1 MKKRPI
7 VIAAVAVAALAI
19 GAAILVTTRS
29 GAATPPPQKH
39 YFGAGS
45 LTDRPANNPLKN
57 AYFGDL
63 HVHTKTSV
71 DSFLRK
77 NMLTMAD
84 AYRFAQGA
92 AVTTASGETVQ
103 LSRPLDFM
111 ALTDHSESYSTY
123 DLCVEGTGPAST
135 VPGCQLLKQGDNSLR
150 VLRQFGNP
158 WSPQNCGGDQKNC
171 QAAVRRVWRYVQ
183 QLAAENYHPGKFT
196 SFIAYEYSAN
206 TTGGGA
212 IRKSGEYAGHMH
224 RNVIFRNTHVPDTV
238 FSSLN
243 GPINIELWA
252 WLETHCVKPCDVV
265 AIPHNTNLS
274 WGLAFALE
282 TIRGMKYTADD
293 WRRRARY
300 ERLAE
305 IFQIKGDSE
314 CGVGF
319 GTTDEQCNYEQHLP
333 PCTATRESLCVKE
346 GSFVRSALKTGLGL
360 ERTLGFNPFKLGFIA
375 STDTHNAIPG
385 ATSERGYPGS
395 IGLADG
401 TPETRLKNQLN
412 RNPGGLAGLW
422 ATQNT
427 RDALF
432 DAMQNRETFGTSGT
446 RIRVRLFGGW
456 RLPANMHDRRD
467 FVALGYRLGV
477 PMGSD
482 LKPRGDAKAPTFS
495 VWAAYDPQSA
505 RLQKIQIIKGWAAE
519 PGQPSEAIYDVV
531 CSDGLT
537 PNPDTHR
544 CPDNGAKVDLADCS
558 VTPGKGAEELATTWT
573 DPDFDPKRPAFYYA
587 RVLEDPTCRWSTYD
601 SIKLGRPVPPYP
613 SPVQQERAWSSP
625 IWYRSVGIRRFAAAG
640 GGPRR

>member
-1 MKKRPI
+1 VKKRSI
-7 VIAAVAVAALAI
+7 VLAVMAVAGLAL
-19 GAAILVTTRS
+19 GGSVLLVTRS
-29 GAATPPPQKH
+29 AATPPPPQRH
-39 YFGAGS
+39 YAGMGS
-45 LTDRPANNPLKN
+45 LSDRPADNSLKN

-63 HVHTKTSV
+63 HDHTKTSV

-92 AVTTASGETVQ
+92 AVTTASGERVQ
-103 LSRPLDFM
+103 LSRPLDFL

-123 DLCVEGTGPAST
+123 DLCVEGTGPASRT
-135 VPGCQLLKQGDNSLR
+135 EGCQLLKKGDNSLR
-150 VLRQFGNP
+150 VLRQYGGP
-158 WSPQNCGGDQKNC
+158 WKPENCGGDRKNC
-171 QAAVRRVWRYVQ
+171 LEAVKRVWRYVQ
-183 QLAAENYHPGKFT
+183 QLAAQNYHPGKFT
-196 SFIAYEYSAN
+196 SFIGYEYSAT
-206 TTGGGA
+206 TTGGEPILKNG
-212 IRKSGEYAGHMH
+212 GYAGHMH
-224 RNVIFRNTHVPDTV
+224 RNVIFRNAHVPDTV

-243 GPINIELWA
+243 GPVNTQLWA
-252 WLETHCVKPCDVV
+252 WLDKTCVKPCDVI
-265 AIPHNTNLS
+265 AIPHNSNIS

-282 TIRGMKYTADD
+282 TVKGMKYSTED
-293 WRRRARY
+293 WKRRARY

-319 GTTDEQCNYEQHLP
+319 GTTDEQCNYEQHFP
-333 PCTATRESLCVKE
+333 PCTATKTDLCVKN

-360 ERTLGFNPFKLGFIA
+360 EKTLGFNPFKLGFIA
-375 STDTHNAIPG
+375 GTDTHNAIPG
-385 ATSERGYPGS
+385 ATSEKGYPGS

-412 RNPGGLAGLW
+412 RNPGGLAAVW
-422 ATQNT
+422 ATSNT
-427 RDALF
+427 RDSIF
-432 DAMQNRETFGTSGT
+432 DALENREAFGTSGT

-456 RLPANMHDRRD
+456 NLPRDLHERRD

-482 LKPRGDAKAPTFS
+482 LKPRGAAQAPTFA

-505 RLQKIQIIKGWAAE
+505 RLQKIQIIKGWSA
-519 PGQPSEAIYDVV
+519 PDGQPSEQIYDVV
-531 CSDGLT
+531 CSDGIT
-537 PNPDTHR
+537 PDPHTHR
-544 CPDNGAKVDLADCS
+544 CADNGAAVNLSDCS
-558 VTPGKGAEELATTWT
+558 ITPNKGADELATTWT

-613 SPVQQERAWSSP
+613 APAQQERAWSSP
-625 IWYRSVGIRRFAAAG
+625 IWYQSTGIRRFAAEHRAA
-640 GGPRR
+640 R